1 MRWRW
6 PWRREPDGEEARA
19 AEAAARAQLDR
30 VHKQTAPRVAEA
42 ARAAHH
48 LARQV
53 DRFARD
59 VEATMHLRGTH

>member
-1 MRWRW
+1 VRWRW
-6 PWRREPDGEEARA
+6 PWRGEPDGEESRA
-19 AEAAARAQLDR
+19 AEAAANAQLDDSRSQTRR
-30 VHKQTAPRVAEA
+30 VNEA
-42 ARAAHH
+42 TRAAHH